1 MGIFPGAMAWIIF
14 TGACIMKNKQAFAT
28 TQAALRLGITQK
40 MELATSEGITD
51 MM

>member
-1 MGIFPGAMAWIIF
+1 MQ
-14 TGACIMKNKQAFAT
+14 NKQAFAT

-40 MELATSEGITD
+40 MELETSEGITD

>member
-1 MGIFPGAMAWIIF
+1 MGILPGAMAWIIF
-14 TGACIMKNKQAFAT
+14 TGAWIMQNKQAFAAT
-28 TQAALRLGITQK
+28 RAALRLGIIQK